1 MGILVKDTYME
12 LGSLIREFR
21 FRSEWTQLQLAEK
34 LGYDSAQFVSLF
46 ERGISKIPLE
56 TLGQLIILLKIP
68 EKKVM
73 TILVTAYEADLA
85 IKINRGKSAGR
96 KLATNS

>member
-1 MGILVKDTYME
+1 MIVKDTYTQ

-21 FRSEWTQLQLAEK
+21 VRSKWTQLQLAEK

-68 EKKVM
+68 ERKV
-73 TILVTAYEADLA
+73 TNILVNAYETDLA
-85 IKINRGKSAGR
+85 EKINRGKSAGR
-96 KLATNS
+96 KIV